1 MKSLGKNILVVLTL
15 GIVLT
20 SVISQSHA
28 ISSSQ
33 NEQSSISQR
42 IDDMEDDIEAGL
54 IIKDGNVEKDEPAI
68 ITNHGTI
75 SSVSGKIGSFVTRL
89 IGKIIEFFAKLFG
102 NLVS

>member
-1 MKSLGKNILVVLTL
+1 
-15 GIVLT
+15 
-20 SVISQSHA
+20 
-28 ISSSQ
+28 
-33 NEQSSISQR
+33 
-42 IDDMEDDIEAGL
+42 MEDDIEAGL